1 MLAISI
7 DNDSEEAAAEYDLRP
22 AAPKRRRGNERG
34 ERLAGFTAAAR
45 TATLNEGSASRIQAC
60 QRGHIIRRDVA
71 RLRPPSAGESASSCE
86 EIAEE
91 IEEHEV
97 CDGLSELLLRQQDS
111 NSQADAA
118 ESVLENSYT
127 EELESSND
135 STSGALAA
143 MVATATALRQ
153 REQRGEAIC
162 SICLNPMF
170 SRRRAPTAEEP
181 GRVTLE
187 CGHKYHR
194 RCLLSWCRQQRG
206 NSSCPQCRAAVAV
219 RGRSTPTAEAA
230 SSTEAL

>member
-7 DNDSEEAAAEYDLRP
+7 DDGTSEAAAEYDLRP

-71 RLRPPSAGESASSCE
+71 RLRPPSAGESASSYE

-135 STSGALAA
+135 SSSGALAT

-153 REQRGEAIC
+153 RALARCGGRW
-162 SICLNPMF
+162 F
-170 SRRRAPTAEEP
+170 GRASLSP
-181 GRVTLE
+181 GRFFAL
-187 CGHKYHR
+187 
-194 RCLLSWCRQQRG
+194 
-206 NSSCPQCRAAVAV
+206 
-219 RGRSTPTAEAA
+219 
-230 SSTEAL
+230 TEAGRGYIRLAMVPSVDNCKLAAANVPM